1 MFWAPQI
8 FLNLISTMDHFLCKF
23 HILFQL
29 KKLLFIGLYFRGR
42 HHFTPRPSP
51 SPIQIHTEKT
61 CQQFHQGGRKQIF
74 YGGARLNRKKIFIT
88 NLRNFEVFTI

>member
-1 MFWAPQI
+1 MFFLRVDARENQMFWAPQI
-8 FLNLISTMDHFLCKF
+8 FFNLISTMDHFLCKF

-29 KKLLFIGLYFRGR
+29 KKLLFIGLYFRAR

-61 CQQFHQGGRKQIF
+61 CQQFH
-74 YGGARLNRKKIFIT
+74 
-88 NLRNFEVFTI
+88 TIPTEEILGVQLHLHWTHN